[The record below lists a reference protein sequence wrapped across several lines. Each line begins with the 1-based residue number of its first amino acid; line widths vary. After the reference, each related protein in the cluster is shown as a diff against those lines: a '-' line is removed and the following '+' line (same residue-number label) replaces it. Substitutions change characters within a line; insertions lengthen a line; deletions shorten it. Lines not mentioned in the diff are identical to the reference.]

1 MECEWP
7 QINDYFKSMLKSQK
21 AGNLVNK
28 SNAIQSVIKDI

>member
-7 QINDYFKSMLKSQK
+7 HINDYFKSMLKSQK

-28 SNAIQSVIKDI
+28 SVIKDI